1 MSKFVLPLMTAV
13 LMLLVVL
20 GSARLLEGDEWNG
33 GKAASG
39 EHHPVG
45 QFLEQRYLQR
55 LQLQARASCR
65 SYSTTTPPC
74 PPHHRN

>member
-1 MSKFVLPLMTAV
+1 MTTMSKFVLPLMTAV

-39 EHHPVG
+39 KHHPVG
-45 QFLEQRYLQR
+45 QFLEQ
-55 LQLQARASCR
+55 
-65 SYSTTTPPC
+65 STTTPPC